1 MVVFGDIRR
10 DGSGFSLQKMEK
22 KKGDGG
28 FARISY
34 HKNDTKQI
42 NMLWKDQT
50 KNKYF
55 SWIIKNCET

>member
-1 MVVFGDIRR
+1 MVVDSPSKKR
-10 DGSGFSLQKMEK
+10 KKEK
-22 KKGDGG
+22 KNGDGG
-28 FARISY
+28 FAHISY

-55 SWIIKNCET
+55 SWILKNCET